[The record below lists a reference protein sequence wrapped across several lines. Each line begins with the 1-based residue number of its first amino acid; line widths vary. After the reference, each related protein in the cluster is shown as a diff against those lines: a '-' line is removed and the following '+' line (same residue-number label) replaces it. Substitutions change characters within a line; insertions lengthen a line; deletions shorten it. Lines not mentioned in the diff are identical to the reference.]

1 MTTGRQRET
10 PWDRLPTDPDDAA
23 IWDRDGEQFTGHLR
37 EWHLSMLRAQ
47 VEFVLALTGLRLAQH
62 AAEAVGPEIDAR
74 LDAVLDLRRQAWDVE
89 PSELELL
96 IPMANRYRRVL
107 DALPPDGTTVV
118 LSDFTARHDVGVTAL
133 DLVQLLDRWLL
144 ALCTGERMDG
154 ESAVSSAAVE
164 DFATLRDWLAQQ
176 IVTPLTPA
184 EGDPAPRYGLS

>member
-1 MTTGRQRET
+1 MQRAT

-62 AAEAVGPEIDAR
+62 AEANLRDRVDAR
-74 LDAVLDLRRQAWDVE
+74 LDAVLELRRQAWGGE
-89 PSELELL
+89 PAELELL

-107 DALPPDGTTVV
+107 DGLPDGGSTLV
-118 LSDFTARHDVGVTAL
+118 LSDFTARHDLGITAL

-144 ALCTGERMDG
+144 ALCTGERVDD
-154 ESAVSSAAVE
+154 ESTVGPAAVE
-164 DFATLRDWLAQQ
+164 DFASLRDWLAQQ
-176 IVTPLTPA
+176 IVQPLTPA